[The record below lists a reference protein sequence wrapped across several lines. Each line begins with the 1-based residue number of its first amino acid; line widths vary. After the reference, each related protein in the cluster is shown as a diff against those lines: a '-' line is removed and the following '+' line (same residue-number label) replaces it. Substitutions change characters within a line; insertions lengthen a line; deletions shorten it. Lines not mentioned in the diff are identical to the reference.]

1 MAMDLGEVHS
11 VLVGQRQGYGFNLK
25 DSAGGRWMTLAYETE
40 AEAKAAREKII
51 AATAGVIAAAV
62 SP

>member
-1 MAMDLGEVHS
+1 MAMDIGEVHS
-11 VLVGQRQGYGFNLK
+11 VLVGQRNGYGFNLK
-25 DSAGGRWMTLAYETE
+25 DSAGRRWMTLAYETE

-62 SP
+62 TP

>member
-1 MAMDLGEVHS
+1 
-11 VLVGQRQGYGFNLK
+11 
-25 DSAGGRWMTLAYETE
+25 MTLAYETE

-51 AATAGVIAAAV
+51 AATADVIAAAV